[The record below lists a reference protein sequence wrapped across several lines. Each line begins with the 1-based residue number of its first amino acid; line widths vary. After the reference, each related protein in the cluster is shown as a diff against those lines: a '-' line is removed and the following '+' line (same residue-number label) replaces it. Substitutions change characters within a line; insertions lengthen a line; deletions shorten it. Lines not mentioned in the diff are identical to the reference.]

1 MTTFFQDRTPPDKRR
16 AHCQSSMER
25 HLTEGGVMV
34 AFALHLLER
43 GATTVEVHP
52 DGEHGKRFDIRACL
66 EGHGFVLT
74 AARGSTNYGGTYER
88 MRQRVVVSLTP
99 GVGDVCANVGDEEI
113 IAECKGG
120 ITNTRHAGQVSKV
133 RKHLCEA
140 VGLLMSRPAGNGR
153 QIAVVPKTDVTA
165 KLAKLIAPRARQVG
179 IEIALVSDSGSVT
192 YVEYGIAMKQ

>member
-1 MTTFFQDRTPPDKRR
+1 MTSFFQDRTPPYKRR

-43 GATTVEVHP
+43 GATTIEVHP

-74 AARGSTNYGGTYER
+74 AAQGSTKYGGTYER
-88 MRQRVVVSLTP
+88 SGQRVVVSLTP
-99 GVGDVCANVGDEEI
+99 GVGDVCADVGNEKV

-120 ITNTRHAGQVSKV
+120 IMNTRHAGQVSKL

-140 VGLLMSRPAGNGR
+140 IGLLMSRPAGKER
-153 QIAVVPKTDVTA
+153 QVAVVPKADITA
-165 KLAKLIAPRARQVG
+165 KLAKLIAPRAKQAG
-179 IEIALVSDSGSVT
+179 IEIALVSDSGNVT
-192 YVEYGIAMKQ
+192 YVEDGIGMKQ